1 MKAGET
7 PLAIRATFALLI
19 AIGIGASVLR
29 LVFPTD
35 VITRFEP
42 VRTAVHQA
50 VGLTEPDPLRRAE
63 AVADLDR
70 KFATHWL
77 ATRLHVVSG
86 GVLLLL
92 IPFQFS
98 RSMRA
103 RHRSVHR
110 WTGRVAL
117 AAAWVS
123 GLGGLYFGVLHPF
136 AGAFERVTVGVVGIF
151 FLAAVTLA
159 FTRIRQGRVAA
170 HREWMIRGMAAA
182 LAIATVRLVAIP
194 IDLFLTSRGLS
205 PETIFAVSL
214 WAGWGTTLAGAEWL
228 VRRTRVPVA

>member
-1 MKAGET
+1 MRGVALS
-7 PLAIRATFALLI
+7 LAFVLLI

-86 GVLLLL
+86 ACSCCSSPSSSLVPCARVTAACIGGRGE
-92 IPFQFS
+92 S
-98 RSMRA
+98 RSLR
-103 RHRSVHR
+103 
-110 WTGRVAL
+110 
-117 AAAWVS
+117 
-123 GLGGLYFGVLHPF
+123 
-136 AGAFERVTVGVVGIF
+136 
-151 FLAAVTLA
+151 
-159 FTRIRQGRVAA
+159 
-170 HREWMIRGMAAA
+170 RG
-182 LAIATVRLVAIP
+182 
-194 IDLFLTSRGLS
+194 
-205 PETIFAVSL
+205 
-214 WAGWGTTLAGAEWL
+214 
-228 VRRTRVPVA
+228 